1 MLSPYCLIC
10 REAGAFSLSFSKISI
25 NCRIATYSKLPE
37 VDINCPGATQTTLE
51 DNSFRIDR
59 TSEDNSF
66 RILFTVLELA
76 DIHSSSR
83 GAIGFPNV
91 LKGYKF
97 LKAEQESL
105 DEVVNLSKFGKSES
119 QSQPNIMTLYGMA
132 CFRIMKHWPEHSV
145 GWSAQ
150 VCIYESGNI
159 G

>member
-1 MLSPYCLIC
+1 M
-10 REAGAFSLSFSKISI
+10 
-25 NCRIATYSKLPE
+25 
-37 VDINCPGATQTTLE
+37 DINCLGTAQTTLE

-66 RILFTVLELA
+66 LILFTVLELA

-105 DEVVNLSKFGKSES
+105 DEVVNLSKFGKLES
-119 QSQPNIMTLYGMA
+119 QSQPNIMTLFGA
-132 CFRIMKHWPEHSV
+132 IANKENTAREADIKNGV
-145 GWSAQ
+145 ADASA
-150 VCIYESGNI
+150 VFLNSAEETNI
-159 G
+159 SYNIELSMGER